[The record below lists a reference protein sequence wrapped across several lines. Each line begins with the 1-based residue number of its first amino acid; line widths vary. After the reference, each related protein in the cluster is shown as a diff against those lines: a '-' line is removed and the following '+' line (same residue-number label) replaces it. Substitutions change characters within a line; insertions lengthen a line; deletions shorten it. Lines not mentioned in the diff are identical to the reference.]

1 MKSQRLEL
9 IAGAA
14 LSLAALMLTPPSHA
28 EETSKGILHIH
39 GEQVTTGCV
48 ANMLNSDFEMSA
60 VTGADALAGGTED
73 LLTNPNLPT
82 AAHVKISCETS
93 ATISALK
100 LVAAP
105 NLDIEGVAWYAPDSD
120 RGVEIE
126 VQNPID
132 GWDTTR
138 DDVWKTPSANG
149 GQPTP
154 GEVSVLANG
163 ETISI
168 PANGSYQNFVP
179 VMVFVHKNTPP
190 GDYVMGAT
198 YEITY

>member
-14 LSLAALMLTPPSHA
+14 LSLAALMLALPSHA
-28 EETSKGILHIH
+28 EETSNGTLHIH

-48 ANMLNSDFEMSA
+48 ANMLNSDYEMNA
-60 VTGADALAGGTED
+60 VTGTDVLGGGTED

-93 ATISALK
+93 ATISAVK
-100 LVAAP
+100 LLAAG
-105 NLDIEGVAWYAPDSD
+105 NLVIEGIAWYAPDSNH
-120 RGVEIE
+120 GAEIE
-126 VQNPID
+126 VQAPVD
-132 GWDTTR
+132 GWDTTKN
-138 DDVWKTPSANG
+138 DVWKTPKANG
-149 GQPTP
+149 GQPIA
-154 GEVSVLANG
+154 GEVNVLANG

-168 PANGSYQNFVP
+168 PAHGSYQNFLP
-179 VMVFVHKNTPP
+179 VMVFVHKSAPP

-198 YEITY
+198 YAITY